1 MIKEDNLVKKL
12 YLLDVSSYLYRAFH
26 ALPKFTTK
34 EGFPTGAIYGFTRML
49 MSLLTKEKVKY
60 LGVCFDSKTPTF
72 RHEEFENYKANRP
85 PMPDDL
91 LCQLPK
97 IIEIL
102 NAFNLACFQMD
113 GYEADDILATLASK
127 FQDDFDKILIITPD
141 KDMLQLVN
149 EKINIWD
156 SFKNNG
162 LFDPEKVKEK
172 TGVSPEKIPDLLA
185 LIGDSVDNIPGIPG
199 IGKVTAHKLIN
210 KWGSLEGIISA
221 QKELKNPKIS
231 ESLRQNAS
239 NALKSR
245 NLIILKRDVP
255 LKVNIDELAVK
266 NPDWSLLRSI
276 FNRLQFKKFAKEL
289 EPTLFS

>member
-1 MIKEDNLVKKL
+1 LIKENTSAKKL

-49 MSLLTKEKVKY
+49 MSLLTKKKVKY
-60 LGVCFDSKTPTF
+60 LGVCFDSKAPTF
-72 RHEEFENYKANRP
+72 RHEQFEDYKANRP

-97 IIEIL
+97 IVEIL
-102 NAFNLACFQMD
+102 NALNLARFQMD

-127 FQDDFDKILIITPD
+127 FQDDFDKILVITSD

-156 SFKNNG
+156 SFRG
-162 LFDPEKVKEK
+162 DSLFDSEKVKEK
-172 TGVSPEKIPDLLA
+172 LGVSPEKVPDFLA

-199 IGKVTAHKLIN
+199 IGKITAKKLIN
-210 KWGSLEGIISA
+210 EWGSLENLITSRG
-221 QKELKNPKIS
+221 KIKDRQIAK
-231 ESLRQNAS
+231 SLEKYAS
-239 NALKSR
+239 DALASKQ
-245 NLIILKRDVP
+245 LIILKKDVP
-255 LKVNIDELAVK
+255 LKVSRKGLEVK
-266 NPDWSLLRSI
+266 DPDWAVLKQI
-276 FNRLQFKKFAKEL
+276 FDSLQFKKFTKQL
-289 EPTLFS
+289 GPSLFS